1 MSYFVRKFAKPK
13 WTRTAINDNPFDIPS
28 DVICS
33 DLKTADNTLSVWE
46 IEDETKLEDAVLA
59 ITSGGDRLDTID
71 IIWIEKREIEMK
83 GVSYKQSPGDTPI
96 KQFVDTHV
104 DLCQLSYY
112 KIGLVAESIS
122 EKVARDVQIKRYTQ
136 TDLKKIYK
144 SAISNGII
152 DKDSLK
158 SGISN
163 SL

>member
-1 MSYFVRKFAKPK
+1 MSYFVRKYAKPK
-13 WTRTAINDNPFDIPS
+13 WIRTVIDDNPFDIPA

-33 DLKTADNTLSVWE
+33 DLKTDGNTLSVWE

-59 ITSGGDRLDTID
+59 ITSDGDRLDTID
-71 IIWIEKREIEMK
+71 IIWIEKSEIEMK
-83 GVSYKQSPGDTPI
+83 GVSYKQTPGKTPI
-96 KQFVDTHV
+96 KQLVDTHV

-144 SAISNGII
+144 SAISNGVV

-158 SGISN
+158 PGISDK
-163 SL
+163 L